1 MSTTSSVVPALS
13 SNRRHIEKESAQ
25 KLCRFFFFITF
36 VGNNS
41 ILLDMKRLFEL
52 LGIAA
57 LAVLFVGCMPK
68 VTFTATTLPYI
79 EGVEAKV
86 ETVRKGGEWEVV
98 VTVEN
103 QLEEAVDVR
112 VALVAEPCLKADSYL
127 LPGINYN
134 GNGYGANLELPQ
146 SYGDSKGFIPFPQGW
161 EYKGEPWVF
170 AYDRGSIPS
179 CTISENE
186 RFVFGLYASD
196 KDALSYES
204 SCSMERKEDGSFC
217 HIIYWP
223 VSEAPLCYS
232 DKMKFSEGFV
242 DNLTIEP
249 HKRYTFKANA
259 VIGKPKM
266 KGYGFAEVF
275 RSAWRKLDHTVPAQ
289 WSVDEVLA
297 LDKAYQDWSR
307 CQDEN
312 GYWFE
317 GIIDDMKFRAGYY
330 GTGLSEEGHP
340 VSYYEQNPDKN
351 HWWKDY
357 VTESKSLKEGEYV
370 KSYGRDIGFAS
381 QSFQAARLAME
392 YGFRNNSPE
401 DVEWGEKLL
410 RSWIEKRRYENGI
423 FRSNRNRGHD
433 KRDASNLG
441 WAISELSR
449 VAILLNEN
457 GRDGSA
463 FEAAAKPIVDIV
475 LNGIREDGAVGSV
488 WDGKTGEVVTYNGDG
503 AGFMLMG
510 LARYHALTGD
520 ERILPVIERAFDYY
534 YSHDIDNFRCFGGAM
549 DCSSIDKEGIQPFFT
564 TAKYM
569 YEQTADDKYLEYAR
583 KAAWYFASWIYIH
596 NPIYDA
602 DDDLTVFNWKPAGA
616 NIVGVEH
623 PAVDEY
629 GALLIGEYLWLAKV
643 DNEPLWREVA
653 ELIWRNG
660 TQGFAYEG
668 RTVWHGLERPVGA
681 KNEAIFP
688 SRWSKYATV
697 GRKRGSV
704 NDHLTAWGGI
714 YRTASLYELPDED
727 LQWLKESTK
736 PKK

>member
-1 MSTTSSVVPALS
+1 MKNLALIVLSLLLCFGCSRESSHTALFS
-13 SNRRHIEKESAQ
+13 VA
-25 KLCRFFFFITF
+25 
-36 VGNNS
+36 
-41 ILLDMKRLFEL
+41 
-52 LGIAA
+52 
-57 LAVLFVGCMPK
+57 
-68 VTFTATTLPYI
+68 TLPAI
-79 EGVEAKV
+79 EGVVASVDAERAGDEWRVKV
-86 ETVRKGGEWEVV
+86 SVKNETDRA
-98 VTVEN
+98 VTLKVK
-103 QLEEAVDVR
+103 
-112 VALVAEPCLKADSYL
+112 LVAEPDFAADTYL

-134 GNGYGANLELPQ
+134 GNAYGANLDLPQ
-146 SYGDSKGFIPFPQGW
+146 SYGDSNGFIPFPQGW
-161 EYKGEPWVF
+161 EFNGEPWVF

-186 RFVFGLYASD
+186 KCVFALYASD
-196 KDALSYES
+196 SDAVSYES
-204 SCSMERKEDGSFC
+204 SCSMERKEDGSFR

-232 DKMKFSEGFV
+232 DKMKFSERV
-242 DNLTIEP
+242 DNYITLRAGESFSAT
-249 HKRYTFKANA
+249 ANA
-259 VIGKPKM
+259 VVATPEI

-275 RSAWRKLDHTVPAQ
+275 RSAWRNLDHTVPAQ

-317 GIIDDMKFRAGYY
+317 GIVDDMKFRAGYY
-330 GTGLSEEGHP
+330 GTGLSEEGYP
-340 VSYYEQNPDKN
+340 VSYYEQYPERN

-357 VTESKSLKEGEYV
+357 VAESKSLKEGEYV

-392 YGFRNNSPE
+392 YGFRNNSPK
-401 DVEWGEKLL
+401 DVEWGEKLIN
-410 RSWIEKRRYENGI
+410 SWIEKRRYDNGM
-423 FRSNRNRGHD
+423 FKSNRNRGHNN
-433 KRDASNLG
+433 RDASNVG

-449 VAILLNEN
+449 IAMLYEKH
-457 GRDGSA
+457 GRDGSLYA
-463 FEAAAKPIVDIV
+463 NAAKPIVDIV
-475 LNGIREDGAVGSV
+475 LKGVREDGAVGSV
-488 WDGKTGEVVTYNGDG
+488 WNGISGEVVTYNGDG
-503 AGFMLMG
+503 AGFVVMG

-520 ERILPVIERAFDYY
+520 ERILPVVERAFDYY
-534 YSHDIDNFRCFGGAM
+534 YRQDINHFRCFGGAM
-549 DCSSIDKEGIQPFFT
+549 DCASIDKEGIQPFFT
-564 TAKYM
+564 VAKYM
-569 YEQTADDKYLEYAR
+569 YERTGERMYLEYAR

-596 NPIYDA
+596 NPIYDE
-602 DDDLTVFNWKPAGA
+602 DDDLTVFDWKPAGA

-629 GALLIGEYLWLAKV
+629 GALLIGEYMWLAKV

-668 RTVWHGLERPVGA
+668 RTLWHGLERPIGA

-688 SRWSKYATV
+688 SRWSKYASV

-714 YRTASLYELPDED
+714 YRTASLYELSAED
-727 LQWLKESTK
+727 LAWLKNQTNSQHN
-736 PKK
+736 

>member
-1 MSTTSSVVPALS
+1 
-13 SNRRHIEKESAQ
+13 
-25 KLCRFFFFITF
+25 
-36 VGNNS
+36 
-41 ILLDMKRLFEL
+41 MKRLLFGL
-52 LGIAA
+52 CLVFAA
-57 LAVLFVGCMPK
+57 VSALVGCTPK
-68 VTFTATTLPYI
+68 VEFYATTIPYI
-79 EGVEAKV
+79 ECVDARAEAVRDGNEWKV
-86 ETVRKGGEWEVV
+86 T

-103 QLEEAVDVR
+103 MLDEQVSVR
-112 VALVAEPCLKADSYL
+112 VALVAHPDFKAESYL
-127 LPGINYN
+127 FPGINYN
-134 GNGYGANLELPQ
+134 GNAYGANLELPQ

-161 EYKGEPWVF
+161 QYNGEPWIF

-179 CTISENE
+179 CTISENDKH
-186 RFVFGLYASD
+186 VFALYASD
-196 KDALSYES
+196 KDALSYAS
-204 SCSMERKEDGSFC
+204 SCSMERREDGSFD

-223 VSEAPLCYS
+223 EAEYPLCYS
-232 DKMKFSEGFV
+232 DKMKFSEPEV
-242 DNLTIEP
+242 EYITIEP
-249 HKRYTFKANA
+249 HTKLTFTANA
-259 VIGKPKM
+259 FIGEPKW

-275 RSAWRKLDHTVPAQ
+275 RSAWRKLNHSVEAQ

-317 GIIDDMKFRAGYY
+317 GIVDDMKFRAGYY

-357 VTESKSLKEGEYV
+357 IAESKKLKEGEYV

-392 YGFRNNSPE
+392 YGLRNNSPS

-423 FRSNRNRGHD
+423 FKSNRNRGHD
-433 KRDASNLG
+433 NRDASNLG

-449 VAILLNEN
+449 VAMLLKEH
-457 GRDGSA
+457 GKDGSEY
-463 FEAAAKPIVDIV
+463 EAAAKPIVDIILKGV
-475 LNGIREDGAVGSV
+475 REDGAVGSV
-488 WDGKTGEVVTYNGDG
+488 WNGKTGEVVTYNGDG
-503 AGFMLMG
+503 AGFVLMG
-510 LARYHALTGD
+510 LARYHALTAD
-520 ERILPVIERAFDYY
+520 ERILPVIEKAYRYY
-534 YSHDIDNFRCFGGAM
+534 YENDIDNFRCFGGAM

-564 TAKYM
+564 VAKYM
-569 YEQTADDKYLEYAR
+569 YEISGDKRYLEYAR

-596 NPIYDA
+596 NPIYGEN
-602 DDDLTVFNWKPAGA
+602 DDLTVFNWKPAGA

-643 DNEPLWREVA
+643 DDEQLWREVA

-668 RTVWHGLERPVGA
+668 RTIWHGLERPIGA

-688 SRWSKYATV
+688 SRWSKYASV

-714 YRTASLYELPDED
+714 YRTASLYELSKED
-727 LQWLKESTK
+727 LQWLKEKTTPYTNK
-736 PKK
+736 

>member
-1 MSTTSSVVPALS
+1 MRGYISLLSAL
-13 SNRRHIEKESAQ
+13 ILSAFCC
-25 KLCRFFFFITF
+25 K
-36 VGNNS
+36 
-41 ILLDMKRLFEL
+41 
-52 LGIAA
+52 AA
-57 LAVLFVGCMPK
+57 PK
-68 VTFTATTLPYI
+68 VSFAATTLPAI
-79 EGVEAKV
+79 DGVVADV
-86 ETVRKGGEWEVV
+86 DARRCGDEW
-98 VTVEN
+98 
-103 QLEEAVDVR
+103 QIAVR
-112 VALVAEPCLKADSYL
+112 VINTTNKPATVKIKLAAEPGFKADTYL
-127 LPGINYN
+127 FPGINYN
-134 GNGYGANLELPQ
+134 GNAYGSDLELPQ

-186 RFVFGLYASD
+186 KHIFALYASD
-196 KDALSYES
+196 RDKASYES
-204 SCSMERKEDGSFC
+204 ACSMERLNDGSFR

-223 VSEAPLCYS
+223 VTEAPLCYS
-232 DKMKFSEGFV
+232 DKMRFSERI
-242 DNLTIEP
+242 D
-249 HKRYTFKANA
+249 RYITLAPGETFSAMANA
-259 VIGKPKM
+259 FIGKPKW
-266 KGYGFAEVF
+266 KGYGFAELF
-275 RSAWRKLDHTVPAQ
+275 RMAWRKLDHHVPAQ

-307 CQDEN
+307 CQDEH

-340 VSYYEQNPDKN
+340 VAYYEQHPERN

-357 VTESKSLKEGEYV
+357 IAESKSLKEGEYV

-381 QSFQAARLAME
+381 QSFQAARLAIE
-392 YGFRNNSPE
+392 YGLRNNKPS
-401 DVEWGEKLL
+401 DVEWGLKLL
-410 RSWIEKRRYENGI
+410 RSWIEKRRYDNGL
-423 FRSNRNRGHD
+423 FKSNRKRKND
-433 KRDASNLG
+433 DRDASNLG

-449 VAILLNEN
+449 VAMLLKRH
-457 GRDGSA
+457 GIDGSEFA
-463 FEAAAKPIVDIV
+463 AAAKPIVECV
-475 LNGIREDGAVGSV
+475 LNGVREDGAIGSV
-488 WDGKTGEVVTYNGDG
+488 WNGITGKVVTYNGDG
-503 AGFMLMG
+503 AGFMIMG

-520 ERILPVIERAFDYY
+520 ERILPVIDKAFRYY
-534 YSHDIDNFRCFGGAM
+534 YEHDIDHFRCFGGAM
-549 DCSSIDKEGIQPFFT
+549 DCASIDKEGIQPFFT
-564 TAKYM
+564 VAKYM
-569 YEQTADDKYLEYAR
+569 YEQTADKRYLEYAR

-596 NPIYDA
+596 NPIYGPN
-602 DDDLTVFNWKPAGA
+602 DDLTVFNWRPAGG

-643 DNEPLWREVA
+643 DKEPLWREVA

-688 SRWSKYATV
+688 SEWSKYATV

-714 YRTASLYELPDED
+714 YRTASIYELSEED
-727 LQWLKESTK
+727 LQWLRERTK
-736 PKK
+736 PEK

>member
-1 MSTTSSVVPALS
+1 MKCNLIVLVFLMS
-13 SNRRHIEKESAQ
+13 
-25 KLCRFFFFITF
+25 
-36 VGNNS
+36 
-41 ILLDMKRLFEL
+41 L
-52 LGIAA
+52 LG
-57 LAVLFVGCMPK
+57 VGCREDKPICNA
-68 VTFTATTLPYI
+68 TFSVTTLPVI
-79 EGVEAKV
+79 EGVEASADAKRMGDEWKV
-86 ETVRKGGEWEVV
+86 RVLVKNTTDRV
-98 VTVEN
+98 VTLKVK
-103 QLEEAVDVR
+103 LA
-112 VALVAEPCLKADSYL
+112 AEPDFVADTYL
-127 LPGINYN
+127 FPGINYN
-134 GNGYGANLELPQ
+134 GNDYGANLDLPQ

-179 CTISENE
+179 CTISENDE
-186 RFVFGLYASD
+186 RVFALYASD
-196 KDALSYES
+196 EDAASYES
-204 SCSMERKEDGSFC
+204 ACSMERKEDGSFR

-223 VSEAPLCYS
+223 VTEAPLCYS
-232 DKMKFSEGFV
+232 DKMKFSERV
-242 DNLTIEP
+242 DNYITLQPSE
-249 HKRYTFKANA
+249 TFSATANA
-259 VIGKPKM
+259 VAGTPKI

-275 RSAWRKLDHTVPAQ
+275 RSAWRNLDHTVAAQ

-297 LDKAYQDWSR
+297 FDKAYQDWSR

-317 GIIDDMKFRAGYY
+317 GIVDDMKFRAGYY
-330 GTGLSEEGHP
+330 GTGLSEEGYP
-340 VSYYEQNPDKN
+340 VSYYEQHPERN

-392 YGFRNNSPE
+392 YGFRNNSPQ
-401 DVEWGEKLL
+401 DIEWGEKLIS
-410 RSWIEKRRYENGI
+410 SWIAKRRYENGM
-423 FRSNRNRGHD
+423 FKSNRNRGHD
-433 KRDASNLG
+433 NRDASNVG

-449 VAILLNEN
+449 MAMLYEKH
-457 GRDGSA
+457 GKDGS
-463 FEAAAKPIVDIV
+463 FYEAAAKPIVDIV
-475 LNGIREDGAVGSV
+475 LNGVREDGAIGSV
-488 WDGKTGEVVTYNGDG
+488 WNGVTGEVVTYNGDG
-503 AGFMLMG
+503 AGFVLMG

-520 ERILPVIERAFDYY
+520 ERILPIVEKAFDYY
-534 YSHDIDNFRCFGGAM
+534 YKKDINHFRCFGGAM
-549 DCSSIDKEGIQPFFT
+549 DCASIDKEGIQPFFT
-564 TAKYM
+564 IARYM
-569 YEQTADDKYLEYAR
+569 YERTGEKKYLDYAR
-583 KAAWYFASWIYIH
+583 KAAWYFVSWLYIH

-629 GALLIGEYLWLAKV
+629 GALLIGEYMWLAKV

-668 RTVWHGLERPVGA
+668 RTMWHGLERPIGA

-688 SRWSKYATV
+688 SRWSKYASV
-697 GRKRGSV
+697 GRKRGSI

-714 YRTASLYELPDED
+714 YRTASLYELSDED
-727 LQWLKESTK
+727 LAWLKNQTK
-736 PKK
+736 PKYK